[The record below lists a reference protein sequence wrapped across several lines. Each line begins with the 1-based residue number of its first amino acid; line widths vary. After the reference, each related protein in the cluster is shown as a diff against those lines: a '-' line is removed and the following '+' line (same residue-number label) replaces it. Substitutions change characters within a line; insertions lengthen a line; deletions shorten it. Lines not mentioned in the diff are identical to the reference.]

1 MYFNDQ
7 SVHIISYTYTTP
19 ISTKIFNNIIMLQD
33 LKSERLKVP
42 IYNKAGHGIPV
53 TGDLNIINNTS
64 LVRCVHQR
72 AEISWV

>member
-1 MYFNDQ
+1 
-7 SVHIISYTYTTP
+7 
-19 ISTKIFNNIIMLQD
+19 MLQD

>member
-1 MYFNDQ
+1 
-7 SVHIISYTYTTP
+7 
-19 ISTKIFNNIIMLQD
+19 MLQD

-64 LVRCVHQR
+64 LVKCVHQR
-72 AEISWV
+72 AEIS